1 MKTWLTKQWS
11 ENKGLFVFI
20 LLMFMFR
27 SAIADWNDVPTGSMK
42 PTIMVGDRIFVNKL
56 AYDVTVPFTPISLY
70 KIGDP
75 ERGDIIVF
83 NSEVTGD
90 RMVKRVVGTPG
101 DTVAMRNNRVYLN
114 GEPLDYTASDNAS
127 EQSSARHADYTELLP
142 GQPHIVRI
150 GEGPGLA
157 RSFDFVVVPEGHYL
171 ALGDN
176 RDNSS
181 DSRVIGFIPREEIVG
196 RAKHVVM
203 SLDYDNYYLPRPER
217 FFAAL

>member
-1 MKTWLTKQWS
+1 MKTWLAKQWS
-11 ENKGLFVFI
+11 ENKAFLVFI

-42 PTIMVGDRIFVNKL
+42 PTIMVGDRILVNKL
-56 AYDVTVPFTPISLY
+56 AYDVTVPFTPLSIY
-70 KIGDP
+70 KLGDP

-83 NSEVTGD
+83 MSEAAD
-90 RMVKRVVGTPG
+90 ERLVKRVVGIPG
-101 DTVAMRNNRVYLN
+101 DRVAMRNNRIYLN
-114 GEPLDYTASDNAS
+114 GEPLAYAEADTSVAFS
-127 EQSSARHADYTELLP
+127 EYTEYLP
-142 GQPHIVRI
+142 GNTHKVRI
-150 GEGPGLA
+150 GEGPGVA
-157 RSFDFVVVPEGHYL
+157 RSFDEVVVPEGHYL

-181 DSRVIGFIPREEIVG
+181 DSRMIGFVPREEIVG

>member
-1 MKTWLTKQWS
+1 MKGWLAKQWS

-42 PTIMVGDRIFVNKL
+42 PTIMIGDRILVNKL
-56 AYDVTVPFTPISLY
+56 AYDVTVPFTSISLH

-75 ERGDIIVF
+75 QRGDIIVF

-90 RMVKRVVGTPG
+90 RMVKRVVGLPG
-101 DTVAMRNNRVYLN
+101 DRVAMRNNRVFLN
-114 GEPLDYTASDNAS
+114 GEPLDYERQRGDSNVV
-127 EQSSARHADYTELLP
+127 DYIEDLP
-142 GQPHIVRI
+142 GQEHIVRV
-150 GEGPGLA
+150 GEGPGIA
-157 RSFDFVVVPEGHYL
+157 RTFDTVVVPEGHYL

-181 DSRVIGFIPREEIVG
+181 DSRMIGFIPREEIVG
-196 RAKHVVM
+196 RAKHVVL
-203 SLDYDNYYLPRPER
+203 SLDYDDYYLPRPER